1 MVVHTARPLRRILGL
16 GFGVAIVF
24 GTMVGV
30 GILRLPGT
38 VAAALGDRTLVL
50 VFWALGGVY
59 TLMGAVAVAEL
70 AAMMPASGGFRVYA
84 TRAFGERI
92 GFAVG
97 WCDWLNN
104 AVTLAYGS
112 VTAAEFLGALW
123 PAATV
128 NPRLTSIVIL
138 AAFTVIHW
146 NGLRIGSTLTA
157 VISAAIGLMLMTLVV
172 GCFLAAPAAPAA
184 PLPASAATLPLW
196 SVGMLFALVTAMR
209 SILAAYDGWYAPI
222 YMAEE
227 NTDPVRTLPRA
238 IIGGTVLVGALYL
251 VINLA
256 LLRVLPVPVLAAS
269 QLPAADAARIFLP
282 HGGAELV
289 TVISLLTLLSLLNS
303 VMLAAPRI
311 LFAIGRDGFFSAR
324 AAVLSKGGA
333 PRTALAITSA
343 VVVLLIMSGTFEQI
357 IALFAVL
364 FLVYYVSAFL
374 AVFVLRYKEP
384 SLPRPYKAFGYPF
397 STGIVLVCTV
407 AFLIAAV
414 VEDRRSAVIAGVF
427 LVCCAPAYS
436 WMERRRGQRVEA
448 AAG

>member
-1 MVVHTARPLRRILGL
+1 MAVHAARPLRRILGL

-59 TLMGAVAVAEL
+59 ALMGAVAVAEL
-70 AAMMPASGGFRVYA
+70 AAMMPVSGGFRVYA
-84 TRAFGERI
+84 TRAFGGRI

-123 PAATV
+123 PGATV
-128 NPRLTSIVIL
+128 NPRLTAILIL
-138 AAFTVIHW
+138 AAFTVVHW

-157 VISAAIGLMLMTLVV
+157 IISAAIGLMLMGLVV
-172 GCFLAAPAAPAA
+172 GCFLVAPAAPAA
-184 PLPASAATLPLW
+184 PLPASAASLPVL
-196 SVGMLFALVTAMR
+196 SLGMLFALVTAMR

-227 NTDPVRTLPRA
+227 STDPARTLPRA

-256 LLRVLPVPVLAAS
+256 LLRVLPIPVLAAS
-269 QLPAADAARIFLP
+269 QLPAADAARVFLP

-289 TVISLLTLLSLLNS
+289 TVISLMTVLSLLNS

-324 AAVLSKGGA
+324 AARVSEGGT
-333 PRTALAITSA
+333 PRTALAMTSA

-364 FLVYYVSAFL
+364 FLVYYVSGFL

-384 SLPRPYKAFGYPF
+384 SFPRPYKAFGYPF